1 MAMKLHLVFVETA
14 LELVP
19 PEIQRHPSVRRNA
32 KRRGKRPEE
41 TLLDRSLHHFAMDRL
56 PDSEKRGRP
65 DIIHFCLLEAMG
77 SPLNRAG
84 LLRVWVSTIDG
95 GLVEVDPS
103 TRPPRDFNRFVSL
116 MEQLILEGRAPP
128 GGEKPLLV
136 LRRMGLRELIEEVK
150 PTQVVALTS
159 HGKPSSFQAVGEELA
174 GEETPMV
181 LIGAYPSGAM
191 SDETLAVA
199 DQRLSVYPGSL
210 EACTVTSRLLYEV
223 ERYSGV
229 YKPVGEL

>member
-1 MAMKLHLVFVETA
+1 MKLHLVFVETA

-77 SPLNRAG
+77 SPLNRVG

-95 GLVEVDPS
+95 WLVEVDPS
-103 TRPPRDFNRFVSL
+103 TRPPRDFNRFKSL
-116 MEQLILEGRAPP
+116 MEQLLLDGSAPP
-128 GGEKPLLV
+128 GDEKPLLV
-136 LRRMGLRELIEEVK
+136 LRNMGLRALVEEVK
-150 PTQVVALTS
+150 PTTVVALTS
-159 HGKPSSFQAVGEELA
+159 HGQPGSFETVGETLVGEEA
-174 GEETPMV
+174 PMV
-181 LIGAYPSGAM
+181 LIGAYPSGVM
-191 SDETLAVA
+191 SGETTAVA
-199 DQRLSVYPGSL
+199 DQRVSVYPESL
-210 EACTVTSRLLYEV
+210 EAWTVTSRVLYEA
-223 ERYSGV
+223 ERGLGV

>member
-1 MAMKLHLVFVETA
+1 MKLHLVFVETA

-19 PEIQRHPSVRRNA
+19 PEIRGHPSVRRNA

-56 PDSEKRGRP
+56 PDSERRGRP

-84 LLRVWVSTIDG
+84 HLNVWVSTVDG
-95 GLVEVDPS
+95 RLVEVDPS
-103 TRPPRDFNRFVSL
+103 TRPPRDCNRFNNL
-116 MEQLILEGRAPP
+116 MEQLLLNGRAPP

-136 LRRMGLRELIEEVK
+136 LRNMSLRELVDEVK
-150 PTQVVALTS
+150 PTKVVALTS
-159 HGKPSSFQAVGEELA
+159 HGRPSSFQAVGEALA
-174 GEETPMV
+174 GEEKPMV
-181 LIGAYPSGAM
+181 LIGAYPAGAM
-191 SDETLAVA
+191 SGATTSVA
-199 DQRLSVYPGSL
+199 DLQMSVYPEPL
-210 EACTVTSRLLYEV
+210 ETWTVTSRVLYET
-223 ERYSGV
+223 ERGSGV